1 MSPMCHSRSTV
12 FVTWR
17 QCARPSNTRFLGPPH
32 SPSQKAVR
40 SVQRL
45 CMAEAQNDGQMFHV
59 SLLCTCTPQQ
69 IDVVMHEKSNWYSS
83 TGRKCSAPL
92 HCARNTV
99 QLLCRKIL
107 VNISSFTCFAN
118 LRSHCKHAKALSI
131 FRACIVTMTTNFEQ
145 NLRYDLYSTRWH
157 FATDSNITIPICR
170 C

>member
-1 MSPMCHSRSTV
+1 MCHSRSTV

-32 SPSQKAVR
+32 SPSQRQFDRFSGYAWPKHRMMGKCFMFPFYVLVRLNKSMSQCMKKA
-40 SVQRL
+40 
-45 CMAEAQNDGQMFHV
+45 
-59 SLLCTCTPQQ
+59 
-69 IDVVMHEKSNWYSS
+69 
-83 TGRKCSAPL
+83 TGTVDNIRDESAPL